1 VAVGILIT
9 LTLFSLYT
17 SNKKK
22 GNRSPDTRHFMSRFE
37 KDYGL
42 VVIQT
47 LNYVCVRIKS
57 YIIQRCYA
65 LLPPLKAQGGHWFIS
80 DVI

>member
-22 GNRSPDTRHFMSRFE
+22 EIALLTQDTLSRFE

-65 LLPPLKAQGGHWFIS
+65 LLPPLKAQVGH
-80 DVI
+80 